1 MDGWWADDLLAY
13 QQVWSGA
20 AVGVVRFERRD
31 QVAFVTIDRPEALN
45 ALSAEV
51 QVGLDDAWR
60 TVEEDPGIRVA
71 ILTGTGRAFS
81 AGADL
86 KAMASRGPSGPR
98 LPGPGS
104 APSVSRVTKPVI
116 AAINGYCLAGAF
128 ELALACDLRIAS
140 DRAIFGSPDVKWN
153 NLDAYGALRLPHAIP
168 MAAAMDMLLT
178 SDFIDASQA
187 LRVGLVSRV
196 VPHDQLLTTCE
207 ALGRTIAANGPLAVQ
222 ITKRLAYVA
231 LRMGLD
237 QALEV
242 SEALSQLN
250 DRSPD
255 TQEGPRAFAERRS
268 PRYGAAGAALS
279 PSDT

>member
-1 MDGWWADDLLAY
+1 M
-13 QQVWSGA
+13 
-20 AVGVVRFERRD
+20 GVVRFEQRD

-51 QVGLDDAWR
+51 QAGLDDAWR
-60 TVEEDPGIRVA
+60 AVEEDPGIRVA
-71 ILTGTGRAFS
+71 ILTGAGRAFS

-86 KAMASRGPSGPR
+86 KAMAQRGPSGPR
-98 LPGPGS
+98 LPGLGS

-196 VPHDQLLTTCE
+196 VPHDQLLATCE

-222 ITKRLAYVA
+222 ITKRLAYTS
-231 LRMGLD
+231 LRAGLA
-237 QALEV
+237 QALE
-242 SEALSQLN
+242 LS
-250 DRSPD
+250 RGS
-255 TQEGPRAFAERRS
+255 GPAQ
-268 PRYGAAGAALS
+268 
-279 PSDT
+279 